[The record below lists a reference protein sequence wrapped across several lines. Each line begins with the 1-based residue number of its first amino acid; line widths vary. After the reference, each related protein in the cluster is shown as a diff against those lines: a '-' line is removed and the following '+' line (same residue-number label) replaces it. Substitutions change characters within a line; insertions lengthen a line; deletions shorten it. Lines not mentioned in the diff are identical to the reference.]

1 MLSQI
6 AEKLNGKSFNSFDE
20 FRSAFWKEVANDSA
34 LSKQFDRNNITLMK
48 DGKAPYSIVNEQ
60 VGGRV
65 KYELDH
71 NIEIQNGGNV
81 YDFNIIV

>member
-1 MLSQI
+1 
-6 AEKLNGKSFNSFDE
+6 
-20 FRSAFWKEVANDSA
+20 
-34 LSKQFDRNNITLMK
+34 MK

-81 YDFNIIV
+81 YDFNVIVRTPYNHIKNK